1 MSHADSA
8 AAAAAAADSS
18 NKAQLREKHRLQRE
32 KLREQDEQRRIV
44 MKERVKVLTD
54 KLVERLRPYV
64 EAKDPGNP
72 SDPETRT
79 WLAKLGKEAE
89 DLKLESF
96 GVELLHTI
104 GHVYVMKGTTYLK
117 SKKLLGIPG
126 FWSRLKEKGSVA
138 KDMWG
143 VLGSALSV
151 RDVLQEMEKVQLK
164 GEAGEEELRALEM
177 DMTGKMLLASWRGAR
192 LEVIQV
198 LREVVEQILRDPNA
212 SEKVLFYRAR
222 GLIDMGRL
230 FKASQ
235 PDESDEERR
244 ELERLVAEAAKPKP
258 KNKKGGIRS
267 PVGAETPRPQSQAE
281 GTPTSRPGTA
291 AVAAATAAEGA
302 KTAASS

>member
-1 MSHADSA
+1 LI
-8 AAAAAAADSS
+8 
-18 NKAQLREKHRLQRE
+18 K
-32 KLREQDEQRRIV
+32 I
-44 MKERVKVLTD
+44 
-54 KLVERLRPYV
+54 
-64 EAKDPGNP
+64 
-72 SDPETRT
+72 
-79 WLAKLGKEAE
+79 GKEAE

-96 GVELLHTI
+96 GVELLHAI

-126 FWSRLKEKGSVA
+126 FWSKMKEKGSVA

-164 GEAGEEELRALEM
+164 GEAGEEELKALEK

-198 LREVVEQILRDPNA
+198 LREVVENVLKEPKA
-212 SEKVLFYRAR
+212 SDQVLLNRAK
-222 GLIDMGRL
+222 GLIDMGKL
-230 FKASQ
+230 FKATQ

-258 KNKKGGIRS
+258 KHKSKSGIRS
-267 PVGAETPRPQSQAE
+267 PPQQQAVKESE
-281 GTPTSRPGTA
+281 GPTAT
-291 AVAAATAAEGA
+291 AAATA
-302 KTAASS
+302 SS